1 MISYGLRAAN
11 SSSPRMR
18 RAKTPFARCPCTKPA
33 IFAGAVNHPH
43 HINPMN
49 HSSDKCHPSR
59 SACPAAVGPPARPP
73 ARRPSAVMR
82 PKFLAQSHTNLSQ
95 LSCIS
100 RTCARSCQPLHP
112 PQKGL
117 QPRPVLPPGATT
129 RAAFASRPS
138 AVMRHQNFF
147 TQSLVNSRELSSQ
160 MSTSPRT
167 CAHTCATPPSAAEG
181 PPARPVPGP
190 RRARSSPASRL
201 PCCAQNFLPNL
212 THSLAISR
220 VTLLHLSFLSTP
232 STALKVLLT
241 SIPLET
247 GTLRANQTTVSWP
260 SRLPLPNTKYAIRR
274 PTCSFPLARACTTV

>member
-1 MISYGLRAAN
+1 MST
-11 SSSPRMR
+11 SP
-18 RAKTPFARCPCTKPA
+18 
-33 IFAGAVNHPH
+33 
-43 HINPMN
+43 
-49 HSSDKCHPSR
+49 
-59 SACPAAVGPPARPP
+59 
-73 ARRPSAVMR
+73 
-82 PKFLAQSHTNLSQ
+82 
-95 LSCIS
+95 
-100 RTCARSCQPLHP
+100 RTCAPACQPLHP

-117 QPRPVLPPGATT
+117 QLSPYSPGATT
-129 RAAFASRPS
+129 RAAFDSHPS
-138 AVMRHQNFF
+138 AVMRPKLFH
-147 TQSLVNSRELSSQ
+147 SISRELSLVHLSY
-160 MSTSPRT
+160 MRS
-167 CAHTCATPPSAAEG
+167 CLCNPSIRRQR
-181 PPARPVPGP
+181 PSSPARTRPERP
-190 RRARSSPASRL
+190 RRRPSPASRL